1 MNEDLKNFLYELKGA
16 LWALSTAS
24 SDGNFSDA
32 LANLAEDLSM
42 KLDKLEGGDE

>member
-1 MNEDLKNFLYELKGA
+1 MNEELKNFLYELKGA

-24 SDGNFSDA
+24 SGDNFSEA
-32 LANLAEDLSM
+32 LANLAVDLSI